1 MSSGDRIDQV
11 LTMAKKLTDENH
23 TGTQHS
29 HTFTNPLSLLYRFSS
44 YQWEEGGDDSSME
57 KPQRTL
63 RRSYQSTGNGKEDTC
78 FQSWGWRYDPSNNSK
93 WSKPITYY
101 QWIIQ
106 KMINFYALL
115 LQWTFCPI
123 AALLHQWKFEPLNNS
138 KNSHLNKWLKCL
150 NNVIPSL
157 YSIIIISPL
166 YLCYRKRGRLSSVM
180 TMAKTWQLCSPCKR
194 STTALK

>member
-1 MSSGDRIDQV
+1 MLRYIEKERGEDRNSHYFLRLLIISDPAKEICRFCSWPDELWRPYWSSPDDGKEVDRWESHRY
-11 LTMAKKLTDENH
+11 TD
-23 TGTQHS
+23 S

-63 RRSYQSTGNGKEDTC
+63 RCSYQSTGNGKEDTC

-123 AALLHQWKFEPLNNS
+123 AALLHQWKFEPL
-138 KNSHLNKWLKCL
+138 K
-150 NNVIPSL
+150 
-157 YSIIIISPL
+157 
-166 YLCYRKRGRLSSVM
+166 
-180 TMAKTWQLCSPCKR
+180 
-194 STTALK
+194 